1 MTQVMV
7 FLILSIHPECCK
19 EVRHSTRGCGYHWT
33 GRNPTVQ
40 SEVMK
45 WQRTNSEPR
54 AQEPQLAEQA
64 TEESPSGAHNRCR
77 TIDRRIAGKTLETE
91 NAPKGEQP
99 EKWCMSPRAAD
110 YDADGGKDSGGA
122 LPQIVERQAPVP
134 QVMVQEVVRE
144 AD

>member
-77 TIDRRIAGKTLETE
+77 TIDRRIAEKTLETE

-99 EKWCMSPRAAD
+99 
-110 YDADGGKDSGGA
+110 
-122 LPQIVERQAPVP
+122 VPVP
-134 QVMVQEVVRE
+134 QIMTQMVERTVEVPCHRSRN
-144 AD
+144 AKHLCLK